1 VWAGA
6 IYGATPQDGLP
17 QLGDHSAT
25 TKAGLAL
32 AKERGVRLGPP
43 PKLTEEHRVL
53 AKSLFEQ
60 GKKINEIAKTCN
72 VSSAG
77 LGRRIKEWREEGRF
91 PGRRPSKGRKPK
103 SEDHN
108 RGLVH

>member
-1 VWAGA
+1 M
-6 IYGATPQDGLP
+6 ISL
-17 QLGDHSAT
+17 HSAT

-43 PKLTEEHRVL
+43 PKLTEEHRLL

-60 GKKINEIAKTCN
+60 EKTTAEIAKACN
-72 VSSAG
+72 VSAAG

-91 PGRRPSKGRKPK
+91 PARRPPKGRKPK